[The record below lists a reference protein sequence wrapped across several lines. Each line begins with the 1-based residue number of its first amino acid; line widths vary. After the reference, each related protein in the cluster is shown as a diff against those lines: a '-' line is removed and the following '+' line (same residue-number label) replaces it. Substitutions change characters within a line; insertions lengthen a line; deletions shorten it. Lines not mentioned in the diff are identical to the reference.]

1 MHKGLKKILSLALT
15 LALVVGMLSVI
26 TVSAAEENRGKAFTA
41 GKDTYFYLD
50 EPGEWK
56 YISFDYKTEGEGEL
70 AVILRGSQWTKYHGD
85 FRLTQE
91 GEKVDYDGVTTE
103 KLGDGYIR
111 ATFETDLLHRSG
123 CLNNRELAPT
133 DIALIDIFQWT
144 TVGGYIDNI
153 QVYNNPAELV
163 VRGQEFAAGGNNF
176 YYLAQSGAWNYVS
189 FDYKLK
195 GAGELAAILR
205 GSSWT
210 KYYGDFRLTKEGEK
224 IDYAGI
230 TTEKLEDGYIHVI
243 FDIAQLTRTAC
254 LDNRNDAPEDIALI
268 DIFGA
273 WTTVNGYIDNIQAYN
288 NPAEI
293 IVRGEAFTAG
303 KDNYFALETGAWDT
317 VSFEYKTQGTGE
329 VAVILRGSSWTKFYG
344 DFRLTQ
350 DGEKVDYDGI
360 TTEKLEDGYIRA
372 TFDIAALQRSG
383 CVDNRDGA
391 PEDLAWID
399 IYNWTTV
406 NGYIDSIQ
414 CSKNVHIHAFENGIC
429 AGCGALESA
438 NWTLSADAQVNLSLT
453 EDLYV
458 DLNGFDLSG
467 TVVTNGFKIYGID
480 SATNAYSCD
489 NMGIFSCVDAEGN
502 AIAPEK
508 FYNTDEAKYMTLAG
522 EGGYSFHRYYVGIT
536 TVSLAPSV
544 IGLGYSAEFCGDAMV
559 QAQVTSVGYDLWL
572 EGGKTISRTADFQN
586 VLTLRVK
593 NIDAVNYGA
602 TSVNARATMTL
613 ADGTVLQGKDHSWSL
628 QQMVEA
634 VNEAYTAYSAE
645 KLAAVKAMI
654 EANPVMLDWQVE
666 NLMKEEDAPRGQEFS
681 AGKDNYFTFEA
692 GAWDVLSFDYK
703 PNGEGNVYVIVRGS
717 SWTKFYGDFALNANG
732 ETVDYDGITTELLDD
747 GYIRVTMDIA
757 LLGRTNCV
765 NDRANTPEDI
775 ALIDI
780 YNWSTVGG
788 YIDNIQVS
796 EKPTEEVIRG
806 ESFAAGV
813 GKILSVTNAA
823 YETVSFEYKLIS
835 EGDMTL
841 ILRDS
846 ANWVSKTYGDYRFTS
861 TGLRHDYP
869 AYTSGITCEVL
880 ADGYIRVTM
889 DLSELGRSGLAD
901 NRDAA
906 PINVGVFDIY
916 SGFTTADGYIDNIQF
931 Q

>member
-1 MHKGLKKILSLALT
+1 MYNNLKRILSLALT
-15 LALVVGMLSVI
+15 LALVLGMMTFVTI
-26 TVSAAEENRGKAFTA
+26 SAAEENRGKTFTA

-50 EPGEWK
+50 QPGEWK
-56 YISFDYKTEGEGEL
+56 YISFEYKTEGAGEL

-85 FRLTQE
+85 FRLTQD

-103 KLGDGYIR
+103 KLEDGYIR
-111 ATFETDLLHRSG
+111 ATFETDLLQRSG
-123 CLNNRELAPT
+123 CVNNRDLAPT

-268 DIFGA
+268 DIFGT

-288 NPAEI
+288 NPAEL
-293 IVRGEAFTAG
+293 IVRGEAFSAG
-303 KDNYFALETGAWDT
+303 VDNYFALETGAWDT
-317 VSFEYKTQGTGE
+317 VSFEYKTQGAGE
-329 VAVILRGSSWTKFYG
+329 VAVIFRGSSWTKFYG

-372 TFDIAALQRSG
+372 TFDIAALQRTG
-383 CVDNRDGA
+383 CVDNRDSA

-406 NGYIDSIQ
+406 NGYIDNIQ
-414 CSKNVHIHAFENGIC
+414 CAANVHTHAFENGIC
-429 AGCGALESA
+429 SGCGALESYD
-438 NWTLSADAQVNLSLT
+438 WVLSADAEVNLSLT

-458 DLNGFDLSG
+458 DLNGHTLTG
-467 TVVTNGFKIYGID
+467 TIQTNSFKVYGID
-480 SATNAYSCD
+480 SATSAYTCD

-502 AIAPEK
+502 AIVPEK
-508 FYNTDEAKYMTLAG
+508 FCNTDDAKYMTLAG

-544 IGLGYSAEFCGDAMV
+544 TGLGYAAEFYGDAMV

-572 EGGKTISRTADFQN
+572 EGGKTVSRTADFQN

-613 ADGTVLQGKDHSWSL
+613 ADGTVLQGTDHSWSL

-634 VNEAYTAYSAE
+634 VNTAYANFSAE

-692 GAWDVLSFDYK
+692 GTWDVLSFDYK

-717 SWTKFYGDFALNANG
+717 AWTKFYGDFALNANG

-765 NDRANTPEDI
+765 NDRANAPEDI

-780 YNWSTVGG
+780 YNWTTVGG

-796 EKPTEEVIRG
+796 EKPAEEVIRG